1 MPGAER
7 TGAEAQPAERAL
19 RAELERLRR
28 DVAALRQRLE
38 RAEAAEVRAHERLGD
53 ELGRLGDALGPVE
66 TWRSVVDRDLGRLT
80 AELAQRAAAIDDA
93 NAAID
98 DLRASDRIA
107 ELAKLAETLRV
118 EQAELLAGGDEREL
132 RIDAAEGR
140 VAALEAAAEA
150 FSERLHGLEAAAHA
164 TTEETRRLREAS
176 DRREHDERVGALERR
191 VDALVAGATRRTP
204 APLAHAGPLTRGGT
218 ERLRAAL
225 RGRGAPWPPRPW
237 LPGALRALAASE
249 PETVLRT
256 LGALLPISDLVA
268 GEPLA
273 FAVAVAGQ
281 GDLAAGPEGAAP
293 RFRVRT
299 DALGLAELLDGARPA
314 RGRARI
320 EGDRRLARRHL
331 AALGGATRSPAD
343 LARAGVWLDP
353 VLLARAVAA
362 RAAGDA
368 DNPAVAVSLS
378 GPVRAE
384 FTVQGSA
391 VRSGAL
397 GDPPEATV
405 AMPTLALYRWL
416 SGEALDAPVAVHG
429 SREAVA
435 RVAAW
440 AERAIEE

>member
-1 MPGAER
+1 MSGAER
-7 TGAEAQPAERAL
+7 TGAEAQPTERAL
-19 RAELERLRR
+19 RAALERLRR

-38 RAEAAEVRAHERLGD
+38 RAEADEERAHERLGD

-66 TWRSVVDRDLGRLT
+66 TWRSEVDRDLGRLT

-93 NAAID
+93 NTAID
-98 DLRASDRIA
+98 DLQDSDRVA
-107 ELAKLAETLRV
+107 ELAKLAETLRL

-132 RIDAAEGR
+132 RLDAAEGR
-140 VAALEAAAEA
+140 MAALEAAAEA
-150 FSERLHGLEAAAHA
+150 FSERLHGLEAAAQA

-176 DRREHDERVGALERR
+176 DQREHDERVGALERR
-191 VDALVAGATRRTP
+191 VDALVAGAARRTP
-204 APLAHAGPLTRGGT
+204 DPVAHAGPLSRGGT

-256 LGALLPISDLVA
+256 MGALLPVSDLLA

-273 FAVAVAGQ
+273 FAVAVAGH

-314 RGRARI
+314 RGRAGI
-320 EGDRRLARRHL
+320 EGDRRLARRPL
-331 AALGGATRSPAD
+331 AARGGATRSPAD

-362 RAAGDA
+362 RASAPA
-368 DNPAVAVSLS
+368 DGPTVVISLS
-378 GPVRAE
+378 GPVAAE
-384 FTVQGSA
+384 LTVGT
-391 VRSGAL
+391 
-397 GDPPEATV
+397 GDSPDASV
-405 AMPTLALYRWL
+405 AMPTLAFYRWL

-435 RVAAW
+435 HVAAW
-440 AERAIEE
+440 AERAIE